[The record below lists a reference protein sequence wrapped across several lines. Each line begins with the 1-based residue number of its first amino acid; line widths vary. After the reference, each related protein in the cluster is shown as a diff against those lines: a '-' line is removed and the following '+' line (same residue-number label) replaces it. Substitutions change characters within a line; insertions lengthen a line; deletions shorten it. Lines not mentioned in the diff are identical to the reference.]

1 MNSVQQPPSWDYQKW
16 AHELR
21 RSEPERAHD
30 KLDEFHRYTNEAS
43 INGAN
48 LALRMALLINGGA
61 AIALLSFDGHLPTD
75 QMKAVANTLLWFAWG
90 VLASVAGIALAYF
103 TNYCMAGVA
112 ASKNKSYDPP
122 YVMEGPGTW
131 KWVYANRAFHVL
143 AVASGVS
150 SLILFIVGMFAVR
163 AALT

>member
-1 MNSVQQPPSWDYQKW
+1 VSDQQQPPWEYQKW

-21 RSEPERAHD
+21 KSEAERAHD
-30 KLDEFHRYTNEAS
+30 KIDEFFLKVNDAA
-43 INGAN
+43 INAAN
-48 LALRMALLINGGA
+48 LALRMSLLINGGA
-61 AIALLSFDGHLPTD
+61 AIALLSFDGHLPPD

-112 ASKNKSYDPP
+112 SSKARTYEPP
-122 YVMEGPGTW
+122 FVKDSPTTW
-131 KWVYANRAFHVL
+131 KWLLANRIFHIAAVIVGL
-143 AVASGVS
+143 A
-150 SLILFIVGMFAVR
+150 SLVLFIVGMFSVR